1 MKLKFIVHTVIT
13 AILTITFFSCM
24 DSKTEQ
30 TQFDLVSII
39 PDNSLAIFH
48 LKDVEKAISEI
59 EENELYNE
67 LLQSS
72 FFANLKYGLPI
83 LKNIDSLS
91 ADNGFDSEA
100 IISSHIFGRNE
111 TDFIYTIRNA
121 SIAENLTIEKLQK
134 NVFKDSCYVKQ
145 QYNSND
151 IYEVGKG
158 SGFFCKVND
167 IIIFSQK
174 EYLLKQLVRELNTTN
189 SNSKRE
195 NFNSVIKTSSKR
207 ELISAYV
214 HVPSVRKILSKTKKS
229 NIVDFIVKSSGWIE
243 LDVNLKKDYI
253 LCNGFSLIND
263 SAKHNLYKLKN
274 NPEEKLTFESAI
286 THDITDVVAIN
297 IVEGKNILNIKNGKD
312 TLTNNFLNTLV
323 TDHVENQM
331 IVFEIPSANNTQ
343 NKYVSFNVKSTS
355 LLNTFLNDYAVAYSK
370 SININPDS
378 IINKRKVNNT
388 ELNIYYFDKTISSN
402 LSNIVD
408 LDFSKYWFAYNGYL
422 IGTNSLLSADL
433 FILKKQRGS
442 SYSNIETS
450 KKLKSRSANKST
462 VTIDIPM
469 LNQSVFNI
477 NSSLRWQ
484 IMMEDGLAYNNILI
498 QKSNAKETKKTDQ
511 FFTKI
516 DTACY
521 FIQKVINHNKPKED
535 EFFVQDK
542 KNKIYL
548 ISGQGKILWSKKIDG
563 KILSEIN
570 QVDFYKNRKLQYLFN
585 TKNKVYV
592 IDRNGDNVE
601 KYPMSLKNDAT
612 NGLALVDY
620 SNNRKY
626 RYFVA
631 TNDKKIRCF
640 DMSGSELKGWCFEKT
655 EGVVSQ
661 KIQHILHDTK
671 DYIIASDEAK
681 VYILNRK
688 GETRIKVNRP
698 LHKPL
703 NSPFFISVNN
713 NELYFNATDTDN
725 RLLSISSKGKLEY
738 SENKKPITITQSNK
752 NKNKLDILE
761 LNKNEITITVSDNE
775 KYYYSTDE
783 DITEMPKWNSV
794 DKTNNIFTYY
804 NTERKSICAI
814 DNKAETVIEVR
825 SNNNNPYL
833 LYKSENQGKALTV
846 LITDNQGVILIC
858 N

>member
-1 MKLKFIVHTVIT
+1 MKLKFIIHTVIT
-13 AILTITFFSCM
+13 AILTITVFSCI

-30 TQFDLVSII
+30 TQFELVSII

-48 LKDVEKAISEI
+48 LKDVEKAIYEI
-59 EENELYNE
+59 EENELYNDFLE
-67 LLQSS
+67 SS
-72 FFANLKYGLPI
+72 FFTNLKYGLPI

-111 TDFIYTIRNA
+111 TDFIYTIRNK
-121 SIAENLTIEKLQK
+121 SIAEDFTIDMLQK
-134 NVFKDSCYVKQ
+134 NVFKDSCFVKQ
-145 QYNSND
+145 QYNSKN

-174 EYLLKQLVRELNTTN
+174 EYLLKQLVRELNTTT
-189 SNSKRE
+189 SNPKRD

-214 HVPSVRKILSKTKKS
+214 HVPSVRKILSKTQKS

-243 LDVNLKKDYI
+243 LDVNLKNDYI

-263 SAKHNLYKLKN
+263 STKYNLYKLRN
-274 NPEEKLTFESAI
+274 NTEEKLTFESAI
-286 THDITDVVAIN
+286 THDISDVVAIN
-297 IVEGKNILNIKNGKD
+297 IVDGKNLLNIKDVKD
-312 TLTNNFLNTLV
+312 TLDNNFLNTLV
-323 TDHVENQM
+323 TDHIENQM
-331 IVFEIPSANNTQ
+331 IVFEIPTANNSL

-355 LLNTFLNDYAVAYSK
+355 LLNTFLNDYAIEYSK
-370 SININPDS
+370 SINISADS
-378 IINKRKVNNT
+378 IIYKRKVNNT
-388 ELNIYYFDKTISSN
+388 ELNIYYLDKTISSN

-408 LDFSKYWFAYNGYL
+408 LNFSKYWFAYNGYL

-469 LNQSVFNI
+469 LNQSVFNF
-477 NSSLRWQ
+477 NGSLRWQ

-498 QKSNAKETKKTDQ
+498 QKSNANETKKTDQ

-521 FIQKVINHNKPKED
+521 FLQKVINHNKPKED

-542 KNKIYL
+542 RNKIYL
-548 ISGQGKILWSKKIDG
+548 ISSQGKILWSKKIDG
-563 KILSEIN
+563 EILSQIN
-570 QVDFYKNRKLQYLFN
+570 QVDFYKNKKLQYLFN

-601 KYPMSLKNDAT
+601 KYPMSLKSNAT
-612 NGLALVDY
+612 NGLALIDY
-620 SNNRKY
+620 NKNRKY
-626 RYFVA
+626 RYFIA
-631 TNDKKIRCF
+631 SEDKKIRCF
-640 DMSGSELKGWCFEKT
+640 DMSGSELKGWCFGKT

-671 DYIIASDEAK
+671 DYIIASDQAK

-698 LHKPL
+698 LQKPL
-703 NSPFFISVNN
+703 NSPFFISINN
-713 NELYFNATDTDN
+713 NELYFNATDIEN
-725 RLLSISSKGKLEY
+725 KQVSISEKGKLEY
-738 SENKKPITITQSNK
+738 IEHKKPISITQSTKNNK
-752 NKNKLDILE
+752 QLDILE
-761 LNKNEITITVSDNE
+761 INDNEITITVSDNE
-775 KYYYSTDE
+775 KYYYSIE
-783 DITEMPKWNSV
+783 GDITETPKWSLV
-794 DKTNNIFTYY
+794 DEKNNIFTYY
-804 NTERKSICAI
+804 NTKRRTICAI
-814 DNKAETVIEVR
+814 DNKAETVIEVKN
-825 SNNNNPYL
+825 NNNNPYL
-833 LYKSENQGKALTV
+833 LYKSADQDKSYTV